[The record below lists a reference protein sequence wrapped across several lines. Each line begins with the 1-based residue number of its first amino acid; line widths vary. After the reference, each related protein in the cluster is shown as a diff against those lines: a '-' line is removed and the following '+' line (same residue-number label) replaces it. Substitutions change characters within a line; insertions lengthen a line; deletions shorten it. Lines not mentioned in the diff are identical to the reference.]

1 MINKILKSLQEYIM
15 SIINMCKGLPIV
27 IAILVVI
34 AIIVIPDPVVILGTI
49 VLKKFKVIV

>member
-49 VLKKFKVIV
+49 VMKKFKVIV